1 MTYVIKRKDRSGTF
15 VRAFMSKKQ
24 MVPNGSLEPS
34 GVGVRQ
40 RRTVY
45 FILIGLFVLQSGLTY
60 TVSTEASSPAAE
72 LNASA
77 RRGEALY
84 REFNCTAC
92 HQFYGLGGHMGPDLT
107 NVAIAQ
113 GKGPEYAR
121 AFILHGSGRMPML
134 GVSKEQADDLVA
146 FLEAVAATG
155 TYPIRNLDLTP
166 WGTYQQMHG
175 DAK

>member
-1 MTYVIKRKDRSGTF
+1 
-15 VRAFMSKKQ
+15 MSEKQ
-24 MVPNGSLEPS
+24 MVPNGSNDPS

-77 RRGEALY
+77 QRGEALY

-134 GVSKEQADDLVA
+134 GVSTDQADDLVA

-155 TYPIRNLDLTP
+155 IYPIRNLDLTP

>member
-1 MTYVIKRKDRSGTF
+1 
-15 VRAFMSKKQ
+15 MSKKQ

-45 FILIGLFVLQSGLTY
+45 FILIGLFVLQSGLIY

>member
-1 MTYVIKRKDRSGTF
+1 
-15 VRAFMSKKQ
+15 MSEKQ
-24 MVPNGSLEPS
+24 VVPNGSNNPS

-40 RRTVY
+40 RRTVC
-45 FILIGLFVLQSGLTY
+45 FVLIGLFILQTGLTY
-60 TVSTEASSPAAE
+60 TVSTEAPIPAAE

-77 RRGEALY
+77 QRGESLY

-92 HQFYGLGGHMGPDLT
+92 HQFYGLGGYMGPDLT
-107 NVAIAQ
+107 NVTITK

-121 AFILHGSGRMPML
+121 AFIIHGSGRMPAL

-155 TYPIRNLDLTP
+155 TYPIRNVDLTP
-166 WGTYQQMHG
+166 WGTYREMHSN
-175 DAK
+175 AK

>member
-1 MTYVIKRKDRSGTF
+1 ME
-15 VRAFMSKKQ
+15 ME
-24 MVPNGSLEPS
+24 PNGSNEPS
-34 GVGVRQ
+34 EVGVRQ

-45 FILIGLFVLQSGLTY
+45 FVLIGLFLLQTGLTY
-60 TVSTEASSPAAE
+60 TVSTEAPTPASE

-77 RRGEALY
+77 QRGEALY
-84 REFNCTAC
+84 RKFNCTAC
-92 HQFYGLGGHMGPDLT
+92 HQFYGLGGYMGPDLT
-107 NVAIAQ
+107 NVTTVQ

-134 GVSKEQADDLVA
+134 GASEEQADDLVA
-146 FLEAVAATG
+146 FLKAVAATG

-166 WGTYQQMHG
+166 WGTYQEMHG

>member
-1 MTYVIKRKDRSGTF
+1 MYKR
-15 VRAFMSKKQ
+15 Q
-24 MVPNGSLEPS
+24 
-34 GVGVRQ
+34 
-40 RRTVY
+40 VY
-45 FILIGLFVLQSGLTY
+45 FILIGLFVLQSGLIY

>member
-1 MTYVIKRKDRSGTF
+1 MSGMF
-15 VRAFMSKKQ
+15 AIEFMSDKSL
-24 MVPNGSLEPS
+24 PNGSKEPS

-45 FILIGLFVLQSGLTY
+45 FVLIGLFVLQSGLTY
-60 TVSTEASSPAAE
+60 TVSTEASSPSAE
-72 LNASA
+72 LNDAA
-77 RRGEALY
+77 QRGEALY

-107 NVAIAQ
+107 NVTIAE
-113 GKGPEYAR
+113 GKGPDFAR
-121 AFILHGSGRMPML
+121 AVILHGSGRMPTL
-134 GVSKEQADDLVA
+134 GVSKEQADDMVA

-155 TYPIRNLDLTP
+155 TYPIRSLDLTP
-166 WGTYQQMHG
+166 WGTYEQMHS

>member
-1 MTYVIKRKDRSGTF
+1 
-15 VRAFMSKKQ
+15 
-24 MVPNGSLEPS
+24 MVPNGSIEPS

-45 FILIGLFVLQSGLTY
+45 FVLIGLFLLQSGLTY
-60 TVSTEASSPAAE
+60 TVSTEAPVPAAE
-72 LNASA
+72 LNAA
-77 RRGEALY
+77 AQRGEALY

-92 HQFYGLGGHMGPDLT
+92 HQFYGLGGYMGPDLT
-107 NVAIAQ
+107 NVTIAP
-113 GKGPEYAR
+113 GKGPDFTR
-121 AFILHGSGRMPML
+121 GIILHGSARMPAL

-166 WGTYQQMHG
+166 WGTYQEMHG